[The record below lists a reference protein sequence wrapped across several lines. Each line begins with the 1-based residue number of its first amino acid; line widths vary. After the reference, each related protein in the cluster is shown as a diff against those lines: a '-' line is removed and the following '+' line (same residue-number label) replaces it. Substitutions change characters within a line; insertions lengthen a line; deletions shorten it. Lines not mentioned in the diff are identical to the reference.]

1 MRRAATV
8 LATVFP
14 LLLAQPV
21 ASAAPEA
28 KLCTSDV
35 SRGAV
40 PDTFVL
46 DACVDGSNVV
56 LHNKLD
62 VPVTVAVTG
71 DAKAPAGA
79 HPYDSPS
86 TAALRVATAPDTV
99 LLPGDVVRWPLGAGG
114 SELTVAAPGPSA
126 TPVIAATLG
135 DMLSRQTNADPQHAY
150 VAMGALIRETAT
162 ALETRGSCKSG
173 KNFLR
178 TAGCDVSAAA
188 AIGHAAAD
196 TLPRPIDSDVLAR
209 VLDPDQWARWS
220 KAGAADAAA
229 VSGRELRLVQTSVA
243 FAAVPPALLPR
254 TITALRP
261 RAGAA
266 SRPTGQARHSRP
278 VPSLGG
284 VVPAR
289 VPAPAS
295 SSAVAPNPR
304 PSQGSSS
311 QPGPDPSPS
320 SEPSPSPSP
329 TPDPG
334 PSPTPDPGPS

>member
-28 KLCTSDV
+28 KLCTSDA

-40 PDTFVL
+40 PATFVL
-46 DACVDGSNVV
+46 DAWVDGSNVV
-56 LHNKLD
+56 LHNRRD

-86 TAALRVATAPDTV
+86 TAVLRVATAPDTV

-114 SELTVAAPGPSA
+114 SELTVAAPGPAA
-126 TPVIAATLG
+126 TPAIAETLG
-135 DMLSRQTNADPQHAY
+135 DMLSRQTNADPQQAY

-162 ALETRGSCKSG
+162 ALETRGSCGSG

-188 AIGHAAAD
+188 AIGHAAAG

-209 VLDPDQWARWS
+209 VLDPDQWAHWS
-220 KAGAADAAA
+220 KAGAAGAAA
-229 VSGRELRLVQTSVA
+229 VSGHELRLVQTSVA

-295 SSAVAPNPR
+295 SSVVAPNP
-304 PSQGSSS
+304 P
-311 QPGPDPSPS
+311 PSPS
-320 SEPSPSPSP
+320 SSSRPSPDPSPSPSP
-329 TPDPG
+329 D
-334 PSPTPDPGPS
+334 